1 MACPTFSSAAMEIR
15 EKTCGDRIP
24 KLSLSSCGKLFRF
37 KREEKTL
44 GFAPYNTFGKAKN
57 IFQKVVRQQIL
68 TYLLVVLAPGRRCFK
83 QLYKIEHVAPRIDV
97 YRRRLVSRYMVRLE
111 NGQHD
116 PNKTPMLCMPQD
128 NGRVLINSP
137 EMKPFT

>member
-44 GFAPYNTFGKAKN
+44 GFAPCNTFGKAKN
-57 IFQKVVRQQIL
+57 IFQKVVRQQIP
-68 TYLLVVLAPGRRCFK
+68 TYLLVILAPGRRCFK
-83 QLYKIEHVAPRIDV
+83 QLYKIEHVPPRIDV
-97 YRRRLVSRYMVRLE
+97 YRRRLVEIHGTSGKWATR
-111 NGQHD
+111 
-116 PNKTPMLCMPQD
+116 PQ
-128 NGRVLINSP
+128 
-137 EMKPFT
+137 

>member
-1 MACPTFSSAAMEIR
+1 MEIR

-68 TYLLVVLAPGRRCFK
+68 TYLLVILAPGRRCFK

-97 YRRRLVSRYMVRLE
+97 YRRRLADTWYVWKMG
-111 NGQHD
+111 NT
-116 PNKTPMLCMPQD
+116 TPIRHQMLYMPQD

>member
-44 GFAPYNTFGKAKN
+44 GFAPYNNTFGKTKN
-57 IFQKVVRQQIL
+57 IFQKVVSRQQIP
-68 TYLLVVLAPGRRCFK
+68 TY
-83 QLYKIEHVAPRIDV
+83 
-97 YRRRLVSRYMVRLE
+97 
-111 NGQHD
+111 
-116 PNKTPMLCMPQD
+116 
-128 NGRVLINSP
+128 
-137 EMKPFT
+137 

>member
-44 GFAPYNTFGKAKN
+44 GFAPYNNTFGKTKN
-57 IFQKVVRQQIL
+57 IFQKVVRQQIP
-68 TYLLVVLAPGRRCFK
+68 TYLLVILAPGRRCFK
-83 QLYKIEHVAPRIDV
+83 QLYKIEHVPPRIDV
-97 YRRRLVSRYMVRLE
+97 YRRRLAEIHGTSGKWATR
-111 NGQHD
+111 
-116 PNKTPMLCMPQD
+116 PQ
-128 NGRVLINSP
+128 
-137 EMKPFT
+137 

>member
-44 GFAPYNTFGKAKN
+44 GFASYNTIGKAKN

-68 TYLLVVLAPGRRCFK
+68 TYLLVILAPGRRCFK
-83 QLYKIEHVAPRIDV
+83 QLYKIEHVPPRIDV
-97 YRRRLVSRYMVRLE
+97 YRRRLVDTWYVWKMG
-111 NGQHD
+111 NT
-116 PNKTPMLCMPQD
+116 TPIRHQCCICLKIMDAC
-128 NGRVLINSP
+128 S
-137 EMKPFT
+137 

>member
-1 MACPTFSSAAMEIR
+1 MEIR

-57 IFQKVVRQQIL
+57 IFQKVVRQQIP
-68 TYLLVVLAPGRRCFK
+68 TYLLVILAPGRRCFK
-83 QLYKIEHVAPRIDV
+83 QLYKIEHVPPRIDV
-97 YRRRLVSRYMVRLE
+97 YRRRLAEIHGTSGKWATR
-111 NGQHD
+111 
-116 PNKTPMLCMPQD
+116 PQ
-128 NGRVLINSP
+128 
-137 EMKPFT
+137 